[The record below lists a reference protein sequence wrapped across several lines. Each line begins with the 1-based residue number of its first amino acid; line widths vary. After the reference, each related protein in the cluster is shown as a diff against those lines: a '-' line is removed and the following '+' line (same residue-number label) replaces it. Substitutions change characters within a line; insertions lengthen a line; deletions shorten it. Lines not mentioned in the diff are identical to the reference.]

1 MSSSN
6 IETNILF
13 STYLILFFSHDMLHL
28 GHLHDRGLTEG
39 AVKEEQIS
47 ANKNC
52 IPNLS

>member
-13 STYLILFFSHDMLHL
+13 STYLFSFSHMTLHL
-28 GHLHDRGLTEG
+28 GHLRDRGLLEG
-39 AVKEEQIS
+39 AVKEEQIFAS
-47 ANKNC
+47 KNC